1 MRIGWDEYFMSMAEL
16 ASKRSS
22 CLRRNVGAVIV
33 KDNQILATG
42 YNGAPKGIP
51 NCCDLN
57 ECLRQKM
64 HIPSGERHEL
74 CRAVHA
80 ENNAITQCAVN
91 GVSCKGGTIYITA
104 SPCIMCL
111 KQIINAGILKIVA
124 LETYPDKMSEEML
137 NICNIEFVKYEKPK
151 KPEN

>member
-1 MRIGWDEYFMSMAEL
+1 MNRIGWDEYFMSMAEL
-16 ASKRSS
+16 ASKRST
-22 CLRRNVGAVIV
+22 CLRRQVGAVIV
-33 KDNQILATG
+33 KDNQVLATG
-42 YNGAPKGIP
+42 YNGAPKGLP

-64 HIPSGERHEL
+64 NIPSGERHEL

-91 GVSCKGGTIYITA
+91 GVSCKGGTIYVTA

-124 LETYPDKMSEEML
+124 LEIYPDEMSREML
-137 NICNIEFVKYEKPK
+137 EACNIEFVKYEKA
-151 KPEN
+151 NS

>member
-1 MRIGWDEYFMSMAEL
+1 MSRISWDEYFMNMAEL
-16 ASKRSS
+16 ASRRST
-22 CLRRNVGAVIV
+22 CLRRQVGAVIV
-33 KDNQILATG
+33 KDNQVLATG

-57 ECLRQKM
+57 ECLREKL

-91 GVSCKGGTIYITA
+91 GVSCKGGTMYVTA
-104 SPCIMCL
+104 SPCNMCL
-111 KQIINAGILKIVA
+111 KQIINAGIVKIIAKEV
-124 LETYPDKMSEEML
+124 YPDEMSKEML
-137 NICNIEFVKYEKPK
+137 KQSGIDFELYNKDEE
-151 KPEN
+151 

>member
-1 MRIGWDEYFMSMAEL
+1 MKRIGWDEYFMSMAEL
-16 ASKRSS
+16 ASKRST
-22 CLRRNVGAVIV
+22 CIRRQVGAVIV
-33 KDNQILATG
+33 KDNQIVATG

-51 NCCDLN
+51 NCCDMN

-91 GVSCKGGTIYITA
+91 GVSCKGGTIYVTA

-111 KQIINAGILKIVA
+111 KQIINAGILRIVA
-124 LETYPDKMSEEML
+124 LEIYPDDLSREML
-137 NICNIEFVKYEKPK
+137 EICNIEFVKYRPVR
-151 KPEN
+151 